1 MTRLTVRDI
10 AKMKVDGERIPVLTA
25 YDAPSAKIADL
36 VGVPIILV
44 GDSVG
49 MVVQG
54 HETPIPVTLDHMIYH
69 ASMVSRAAKT
79 ALIVGDLPFMTYS
92 VSIEQALL
100 NAGRMMQ
107 EGGVTAVKLEGG
119 EKFAPTIDR
128 IVSAGIPVMAH
139 IGLIPQSVNQ
149 LGGMRVQGRDLESAQ
164 QLIRDARAVQDA
176 GAFAVV
182 LESMPGQ
189 LGKMI
194 TDSLS
199 IPTIGIGAGV
209 GCDGQVQVWHD
220 ILGIFDDFIPRHT
233 KRYAEIGKTMR
244 EAISAYVSEVKSGDF
259 PTEANSFAMKDDV
272 FSALNMNDNGT
283 GEHARS

>member
-10 AKMKVDGERIPVLTA
+10 AKMKADGEKIPVLTA
-25 YDAPSAKIADL
+25 YDAPSAKIADG

-44 GDSVG
+44 GDSLG

-54 HETPIPVTLDHMIYH
+54 HETPIPVTLEHMIYH
-69 ASMVSRAAKT
+69 AAMVSRAAHN

-92 VSIEQALL
+92 VSIEQALT
-100 NAGRMMQ
+100 NAARLMQ

-119 EKFAPTIDR
+119 EKFAPTINR
-128 IVSAGIPVMAH
+128 IVSAGIPVMGH

-149 LGGMRVQGRDLESAQ
+149 LGGMRVQGRELDAAQ
-164 QLIRDARAVQDA
+164 QLIRDAQAVQAA
-176 GAFAVV
+176 GAFAIV
-182 LESMPGQ
+182 LESMPAP

-194 TDSLS
+194 TDSLT

-220 ILGIFDDFIPRHT
+220 LLGIFDEFIPRHA
-233 KRYAEIGKTMR
+233 KRYAELGKIIR
-244 EAISAYVSEVKSGDF
+244 DAISAYVSEVKSGDF

-272 FSALNMNDNGT
+272 YTALTQNGT
-283 GEHARS
+283 GEHVRP

>member
-1 MTRLTVRDI
+1 MARLTVRDI
-10 AKMKVDGERIPVLTA
+10 AKMKTDGERIPVLTA

-69 ASMVSRAAKT
+69 ASMVARAAKT

-92 VSIEQALL
+92 ASIEQALI
-100 NAGRMMQ
+100 NAGRLMQ

-119 EKFAPTIDR
+119 EKFAPTISR

-149 LGGMRVQGRDLESAQ
+149 LGGMRVQGRELESAQ

-182 LESMPGQ
+182 LESMPAP

-194 TDSLS
+194 TDALT
-199 IPTIGIGAGV
+199 IPTIGIGAGA

-220 ILGIFDDFIPRHT
+220 ILGIFDDFVPRHT
-233 KRYAEIGKTMR
+233 KRYAEIGATMR
-244 EAISAYVSEVKSGDF
+244 EAISAYVSEVKSGTF
-259 PTEANSFAMKDDV
+259 PTDANSFTMKDDV
-272 FSALNMNDNGT
+272 LDALDINDNGT
-283 GEHARS
+283 GEHAHS